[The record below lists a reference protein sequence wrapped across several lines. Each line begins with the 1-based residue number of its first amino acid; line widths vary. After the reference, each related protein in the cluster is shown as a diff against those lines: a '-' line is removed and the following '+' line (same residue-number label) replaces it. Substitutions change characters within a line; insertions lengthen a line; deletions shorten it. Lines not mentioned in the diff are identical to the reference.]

1 MYADRRELLGFRD
14 FFSSLPACRKGFF
27 DTQKR
32 ARTSVR
38 ALFCVYVHNTLAV
51 VWIDT
56 SKISASYISMISAA
70 FCHSEE
76 RSDEESSRYRKCKGS
91 FAVAQDDIAEAYMQ
105 SSHVFSI
112 CYSEERSDEESSR
125 YRKCKGSF
133 AVAQDD
139 IAEAYMQSS
148 HVFSICYSEERS
160 DEESSLP
167 ESDKKRKS
175 TFYSGRCAGACT
187 RRQSIRQHNVSV
199 RTTRNS

>member
-112 CYSEERSDEESSR
+112 CYSEERSDEESS
-125 YRKCKGSF
+125 
-133 AVAQDD
+133 
-139 IAEAYMQSS
+139 
-148 HVFSICYSEERS
+148 
-160 DEESSLP
+160 LP

-199 RTTRNS
+199 CTTRDS